1 LPWRGKVFRV
11 VFENFYLNKE
21 LFYLINHNRHPLLDA
36 FFSKFYLLG
45 KGWVLIPIFIGLFI
59 FQKSSLKVFLY
70 TMGISTVLVEVLKH
84 LTKQPRPATLLEDV
98 YLLEPL
104 HLSSFPSG
112 DSAMAFALASFFL
125 WLNPKVGFVFLV
137 YALLIAY
144 GRVYLGAHF
153 PLDVFAGALI
163 GIFSFLLALRLA

>member
-1 LPWRGKVFRV
+1 
-11 VFENFYLNKE
+11 
-21 LFYLINHNRHPLLDA
+21 
-36 FFSKFYLLG
+36 
-45 KGWVLIPIFIGLFI
+45 
-59 FQKSSLKVFLY
+59 
-70 TMGISTVLVEVLKH
+70 MGISTVLVEVLKH

-104 HLSSFPSG
+104 HLSFFLSG
-112 DSAMAFALASFFL
+112 DSARAFALASFFL
-125 WLNPKVGFVFLV
+125 WLNPKLGFVFLV

-153 PLDVFAGALI
+153 PLDVFVGAII

>member
-1 LPWRGKVFRV
+1 
-11 VFENFYLNKE
+11 
-21 LFYLINHNRHPLLDA
+21 
-36 FFSKFYLLG
+36 LG
-45 KGWVLIPIFIGLFI
+45 FNPDLYGFVY
-59 FQKSSLKVFLY
+59 FQKASLKVFLY
-70 TMGISTVLVEVLKH
+70 TIGISTVLVEVLKR